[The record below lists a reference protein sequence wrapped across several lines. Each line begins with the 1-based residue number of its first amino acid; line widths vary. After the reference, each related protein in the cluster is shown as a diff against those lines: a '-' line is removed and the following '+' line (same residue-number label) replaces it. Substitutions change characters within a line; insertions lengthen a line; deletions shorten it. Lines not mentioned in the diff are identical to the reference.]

1 MLWASNVFCTTTP
14 AIDSL
19 ASRLSDIDTFQA
31 RFIQHVLT
39 ADGTVQGRSEGQM
52 VVKRPGLMR
61 WETQSPFE
69 QLLIVRGDVASIYE
83 PDLEQLVIHSLD
95 EQDATLATLLAE
107 PVSTLK
113 THFEVDYVPNGYS
126 LRPRDESALY
136 ASLSLHF
143 NENLIVSIEIVDQL
157 EQTTTISFEDVVL
170 DPSIEE
176 GTFNMVVPPDTEV
189 VGETEQERS
198 TEQPH

>member
-1 MLWASNVFCTTTP
+1 MSSVQLSP

-19 ASRLSDIDTFQA
+19 AARLIDIDTFQA

-39 ADGTVQGRSEGQM
+39 ADGTIQGRSEGQM

-69 QLLIVRGDVASIYE
+69 QLLIVKGDVASIYE

-113 THFEVDYVPNGYS
+113 THFDVDYIPNGYR
-126 LRPRDESALY
+126 LRPRDDSALY

-143 NENLIVSIEIVDQL
+143 NQNLIVSIEIVDQL
-157 EQTTTISFEDVVL
+157 EQTTTISFQEVVL
-170 DPSIEE
+170 DPSIDE
-176 GTFNMVVPPDTEV
+176 GTFEMVVPPETEI
-189 VGETEQERS
+189 VGATEQERS
-198 TEQPH
+198 AEQPH